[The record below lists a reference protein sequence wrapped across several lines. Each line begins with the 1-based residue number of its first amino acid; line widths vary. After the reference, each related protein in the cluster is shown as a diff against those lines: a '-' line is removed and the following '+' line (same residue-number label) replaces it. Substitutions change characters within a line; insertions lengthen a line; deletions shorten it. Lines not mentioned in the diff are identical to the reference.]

1 MPGSA
6 AAGHGEF
13 TAGPYAWKKH
23 RMHDLFQ
30 NVLTVL
36 HYLIP
41 GLGITVSVT
50 LIALSIGLFIGTLTA
65 VMRVYGGPL
74 LRPAAA
80 AYSMLVR
87 AVPVVVIIFILYF
100 VIAEIVDLSPFLS
113 GAIALGVAS
122 GAYQSEIFRGA
133 ILSVPPGQ
141 MVAAR
146 AIGMGR
152 ITAIRS
158 IILPQAVRIAIPAWV
173 NEFTLVL
180 KDSTLVYVIGVPE
193 LLRRAQWISARTL
206 EPFIAFGTAAAFY
219 IVFTLLA
226 SRLMN
231 SLERRYRIMT

>member
-1 MPGSA
+1 MS
-6 AAGHGEF
+6 EF
-13 TAGPYAWKKH
+13 
-23 RMHDLFQ
+23 L
-30 NVLTVL
+30 NNLLTVL
-36 HYLIP
+36 RYLVP

-50 LIALSIGLFIGTLTA
+50 LIALGIGFVIGTLMA
-65 VMRVYGGPL
+65 VMRIYGGRL
-74 LRPAAA
+74 LAPVAAL
-80 AYSMLVR
+80 YSMIVR

-100 VIAEIVDLSPFLS
+100 VIAELVDLSPFLS
-113 GAIALGVAS
+113 GAIALGFAS

-133 ILSVPPGQ
+133 ILAVPPGQ

-158 IILPQAVRIAIPAWV
+158 IILPQAIRLAIPAWS

-193 LLRRAQWISARTL
+193 LLRRAQWVSSRTL

-219 IVFTLLA
+219 IVFTFAA
-226 SRLMN
+226 SRFLEN
-231 SLERRYRIMT
+231 VERRYKIVM

>member
-1 MPGSA
+1 MN
-6 AAGHGEF
+6 
-13 TAGPYAWKKH
+13 
-23 RMHDLFQ
+23 DIFQ
-30 NVLTVL
+30 HIPTIL

-50 LIALSIGLFIGTLTA
+50 LIALAIGFVIGTLMA

-74 LRPAAA
+74 LQPVAA
-80 AYSMLVR
+80 AYSMVVR

-100 VIAEIVDLSPFLS
+100 VISEIVDLSPFLS
-113 GAIALGVAS
+113 GAIALGFAS

-141 MVAAR
+141 MIAAR
-146 AIGMGR
+146 AIGMSR
-152 ITAIRS
+152 FTAISS

-193 LLRRAQWISARTL
+193 LLRRAQWVSARTL
-206 EPFIAFGTAAAFY
+206 EPFLAFGTAAAFY
-219 IVFTLLA
+219 IAFTLLA
-226 SRLMN
+226 SRLLG
-231 SLERRYRIMT
+231 SLERRYQIMM